1 MNRIVW
7 HHTGGSYN
15 PNATDKRAYHGLID
29 GDAQFHNGMFA
40 IEANA
45 PGKIRRGAY
54 AAHVLSLNTGSI
66 GLAIC
71 AMGQG
76 VWADPLGGRW
86 PVKPVQVDA
95 LLAHTA
101 YLCRAY
107 GIAVSA
113 RTVLSHAEVEPTLGV
128 KQRNKWD
135 FDYPLRAVQSRNPV
149 AIGDELRQELKRA
162 MGIQNVEPPPVQH
175 ATLRQGARGARVEG
189 LQRRLGIRADGIFG
203 PNTRSAVVTFQRRN
217 GLLPDGVVGPM
228 TWAALSTKPGKDK

>member
-1 MNRIVW
+1 MMNRIIW
-7 HHTGGSYN
+7 HHTGGTYT
-15 PNATDKRAYHGLID
+15 PNGTDKRAYHRLID
-29 GDAQFHNGMFA
+29 GEGQVHNGVFA

-54 AAHVLSLNTGSI
+54 AAHVRDLNTGSI

-76 VWADPLGGRW
+76 VWSDPSGGRW

-95 LLAHTA
+95 LVTETVR
-101 YLCRAY
+101 LCRAY
-107 GIAVSA
+107 GIPVNG

-135 FDYPLRAVQSRNPV
+135 FDYPVRAAVRSRDPV
-149 AIGDELRQELKRA
+149 AICDELRQEVMRA
-162 MGIQNVEPPPVQH
+162 MGGAGVAPQPVQRPM
-175 ATLRQGARGARVEG
+175 LRQGARGPHVEVM
-189 LQRRLGIRADGIFG
+189 QRRLGITTDGIFG

-217 GLLPDGVVGPM
+217 GLLPDGVVGPA
-228 TWAALSTKPGKDK
+228 TWAALSIKP